1 MSGRTIKSLSKGDIN
16 LDVSSLAN
24 GMYIINLTIDNK
36 PFQQKIVVSKK

>member
-1 MSGRTIKSLSKGDIN
+1 MSGRMIKPLGKGDTS

-24 GMYIINLTIDNK
+24 GMYIVNLTIDSK